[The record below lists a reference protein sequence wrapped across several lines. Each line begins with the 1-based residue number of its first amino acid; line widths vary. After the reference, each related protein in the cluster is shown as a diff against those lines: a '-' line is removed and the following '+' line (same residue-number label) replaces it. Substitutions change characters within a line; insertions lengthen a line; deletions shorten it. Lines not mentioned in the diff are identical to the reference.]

1 MGEKRRPPKRLERA
15 MAATYEQVDHPSH
28 YIDSS
33 GKECIDVM
41 VELFGVDKV
50 KAFCE
55 LNAFKY
61 KYRAGK
67 KPGAS
72 VETDFKKA
80 EWYTKKLQELES
92 VNTLE

>member
-1 MGEKRRPPKRLERA
+1 MGERKRPPKRLEMT
-15 MAATYEQVDHPSH
+15 MASSYEQVDHPSH
-28 YIDSS
+28 YMNES

-41 VELFGVDKV
+41 MELFGLDKV

-72 VETDFKKA
+72 VETDYKKA
-80 EWYTKKLQELES
+80 DWYLRKLHELES
-92 VNTLE
+92 LNITV